1 MVEIPWDRD
10 VSKDVEIMGF
20 PFVYFHGPR
29 PPRGDWKSVRQ
40 MLDSCAYSIT
50 AGFSSPGTSDIGG
63 QIILCCRLLPCAWR
77 MFISL
82 SRLAASCTPSTL
94 LIIKNISR
102 HRQMSP
108 EGVLNPSLL
117 PPAIENCHGELWPA
131 LYHQSLLSMT
141 ASSRWC
147 PEAWMPLHTGFYI
160 CL

>member
-1 MVEIPWDRD
+1 MRQRCKQRCRNHGLSFCVFPWPQAPQGWL
-10 VSKDVEIMGF
+10 EE
-20 PFVYFHGPR
+20 
-29 PPRGDWKSVRQ
+29 
-40 MLDSCAYSIT
+40 CAPDAWLLRLFNY
-50 AGFSSPGTSDIGG
+50 GRVSSPGTSDIRG

-108 EGVLNPSLL
+108 EGQIPPLL
-117 PPAIENCHGELWPA
+117 PPAIENCHGELLTCTIPPVFA
-131 LYHQSLLSMT
+131 VYDSQFQ
-141 ASSRWC
+141 RWC
-147 PEAWMPLHTGFYI
+147 PGGAWMPLHTGFYI